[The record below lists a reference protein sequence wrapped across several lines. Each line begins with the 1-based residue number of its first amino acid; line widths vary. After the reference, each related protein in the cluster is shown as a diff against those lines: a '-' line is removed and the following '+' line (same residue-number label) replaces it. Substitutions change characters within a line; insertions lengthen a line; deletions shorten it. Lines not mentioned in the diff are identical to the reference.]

1 MVGALRQQSM
11 ATGSNVNS
19 FAIVPAAGV
28 SQRMGRPKLLLPW
41 AGQRVI
47 DVVLNAWQQSQVT
60 RTIVIAHA
68 KDSEVLAACQS
79 AGVEVVALPTRTKDM
94 KATIKIGLSHI
105 EQTESPQP
113 DDAWLVAP
121 ADLPNLSSPAI
132 DHVLQAFQ
140 SGPPISIVPVHEGRH
155 GHPALL
161 PWSMVPKFNNLS
173 NHEGLNTLLRGDG
186 VCQLECPGKIWAGT
200 DVNTPEEYQHLL
212 ALEKKTT
219 RQVNQ
224 NR

>member
-1 MVGALRQQSM
+1 MSRSMVGALRQQSM

-28 SQRMGRPKLLLPW
+28 SQRMGRQKLLLPW

-60 RTIVIAHA
+60 RTIVIAYAEDHEII
-68 KDSEVLAACQS
+68 DSCQS
-79 AGVEVVALPTRTKDM
+79 AGVDVVAISTRTKDM

-105 EQTESPQP
+105 EQTEAPQP

-140 SGPPISIVPVHEGRH
+140 AGPPTSIVPVHEGRH

-161 PWSMVPKFNNLS
+161 TWSMVPIFNKLS
-173 NHEGLNTLLRGDG
+173 SHEGLNALLRGDG
-186 VCQLECPGKIWAGT
+186 VCQLECPEEIWPGA

-212 ALEKKTT
+212 AVERKRHDK
-219 RQVNQ
+219 
-224 NR
+224 

>member
-1 MVGALRQQSM
+1 MSRSMVEALRQQSM

-47 DVVLNAWQQSQVT
+47 DVVLSAWQQSQVT
-60 RTIVIAHA
+60 RTIVIAYAEDHEII
-68 KDSEVLAACQS
+68 DSCQS
-79 AGVEVVALPTRTKDM
+79 AGVDVVAISTRTKDM
-94 KATIKIGLSHI
+94 KATIKIGLSQI
-105 EQTESPQP
+105 EQTESPQS

-140 SGPPISIVPVHEGRH
+140 AGPPTSIVPVHKGRH

-161 PWSMVPKFNNLS
+161 PWSMVPIFNKLS

-186 VCQLECPGKIWAGT
+186 VCQLECPEEIWPGT

-212 ALEKKTT
+212 AVERK
-219 RQVNQ
+219 RHDQ
-224 NR
+224 